1 MLGRIARFE
10 IRYQMRGPAF
20 WVCALI
26 FFTLTFLCMTV
37 PALQIGSGGNVHKN
51 APYAVA
57 QLEQV
62 FSVFS
67 LFICAATAANAVIRD
82 EETGF
87 GQILY
92 ATRLRRLPYIF
103 GRFLGVF
110 VSCCLLFLSVP
121 LGVLL
126 GSLMPWVDP
135 DTLGPLSLAANL
147 QTYALIA
154 VPNLFLVSAMMFA
167 AATLT
172 RSMMGSYVAA
182 VILMVLWSIATT
194 MIGKLPRLEETFGYL
209 EPFGFGATD
218 LATRYWT
225 AVERNTLA
233 VPLSGILL
241 WNRVIWCGV
250 GLALLGLAACLFSF
264 TRRQGRFSRKRK
276 SDSVESPSAFSPHA
290 LPRPCFNSATR
301 RLQYLTR
308 LRFEVRQV
316 MRSPAYVILLLL
328 GIVNTV
334 GGLVDLDEMYGTP
347 VWPVTRVMIQHL
359 QGAFSMIP
367 VIMGAFYAG
376 EVVWREQDRK
386 MQELVG
392 AAPVP
397 GWIFALS
404 KIPAIAIV
412 LFTTLAVGVV
422 VTVIYQLAHG
432 YTHLELVHYLL
443 WFVLPTTV
451 STVLISILAVFFQV
465 LSPQKFVGWG
475 LMFLY
480 MVLRLVGGTLGL
492 DDILYNY
499 GRTPGMP
506 LSDMNGAGTFWKGV
520 LVCNLYW
527 MCFAVIL
534 IVLCHLLWRR
544 GAAMTLRSRLLAL
557 PQRLRGTPAFIAGTA
572 FAGFAAL
579 GVFIFINTHVW
590 NDYRTP
596 DARDRYMADYEK
608 ALLAY
613 EHTPQPDVT
622 ALRFDID
629 IHPKGPAM
637 TVTGHYELTN
647 HLSVPID
654 HIHVRMETQQTRLL
668 DLRIANATL
677 ERDYPRFRYRIY
689 KLSQP
694 LAPSASIGLDFR
706 TERSQRGFTNS
717 ADTNLGIFPNGTFV
731 NKEDFAPTIGMTRDG
746 LLQDRVKRRK
756 YGLVPELRMAKL
768 EDRSA
773 QAQNYIHAG
782 WTTADITVTTDADQT
797 PIAPGD
803 RVSDVTHDGRRTA
816 RFVTSAPV
824 LNFFAVQSARYVE
837 RHATFDG
844 TQGKIDL
851 TVYYDP
857 HHPWNVDRM
866 LNGFRAGLKY
876 YEPNFGPYQFHYAR
890 ILEFPA
896 YASFAQA
903 FAGTIPY
910 SEGIGFIAN
919 LSNPDNID
927 YVTYV
932 TAHELGHQWWAHQV
946 VGADMQGST
955 MLSETLAQYSALM
968 TMREMYGPDKI
979 RRFLK
984 YELDS
989 YLRSRGS
996 ERLEEE
1002 PLERVE
1008 NQQYIHYRKGS
1019 VVMYLLQD
1027 RLGPDKVNAALRQ
1040 LLTDYRFKG
1049 APWPRSLDLIGD
1061 FRTQAG
1067 QMAPEN
1073 ARAQQLISDLF
1084 EKITLYDL
1092 RTLTATSKRRAD
1104 GRFDVTLKV
1113 SAKKLYADGKG
1124 RETETPLDEPVD
1136 IGLFTSMPGE
1146 AAFDRKNV
1154 LLFQRLPIHTGDNTL
1169 HFTVDHAPSFAG
1181 IDPYIKMVDRNP
1193 DDNIRAVTTTP

>member
-26 FFTLTFLCMTV
+26 FLTLTFLCTTV
-37 PALQIGSGGNVHKN
+37 SVIQIGSGGNVHKN

-57 QLEQV
+57 QMEQV

-67 LFICAATAANAVIRD
+67 LFVCAAIAANAVIRD

-110 VSCCLLFLSVP
+110 VTCCLVFLAVP
-121 LGVLL
+121 LGVFL
-126 GSLMPWVDP
+126 GSFMPWVDP
-135 DTLGPLSLAANL
+135 DTLGPVHGLANL
-147 QTYALIA
+147 KAYGLLAI
-154 VPNLFLVSAMMFA
+154 PNLFLISAMMFA

-172 RSMMGSYVAA
+172 RSMMGSYIVA
-182 VILMVLWSIATT
+182 VLLMVVWTIAGT

-209 EPFGFGATD
+209 EPFGFGAVD

-233 VPLSGILL
+233 PPLTPMLL
-241 WNRVIWCGV
+241 WNRVLWCGIAV
-250 GLALLGLAACLFSF
+250 GLLALAGSLFSF
-264 TRRQGRFSRKRK
+264 TRRQGRFARRRAEGPAEVPPVF
-276 SDSVESPSAFSPHA
+276 DPRA
-290 LPRPCFNSATR
+290 LPRPRFDARAR
-301 RLQYLTR
+301 RVQYVMR

-316 MRSPAYVILLLL
+316 LRSPAYIVLLLL
-328 GIVNTV
+328 GIMNTV

-359 QGAFSMIP
+359 VGAFTLIP
-367 VIMGAFYAG
+367 FIMAAFYAG
-376 EVVWREQDRK
+376 EVVWREQDRR
-386 MQELVG
+386 MHELIG
-392 AAPVP
+392 AAPLP
-397 GWIFALS
+397 GWIFVLS
-404 KIPAIAIV
+404 KVPAIAIV
-412 LFTTLAVGVV
+412 LFTTLLAGVAVGVV
-422 VTVIYQLAHG
+422 YQLAHG
-432 YTHLELVHYLL
+432 YTHLELGHYLL
-443 WFVLPTTV
+443 WFVLPGTV
-451 STVLISILAVFFQV
+451 SVLLTAILAVFLQV
-465 LSPQKFVGWG
+465 LAPQKFVGWG

-480 MVLRLVGGTLGL
+480 MVLRLIGGTLGL

-506 LSDMNGAGTFWKGV
+506 LSDMNGVGTFWKGLVVSDLYWACCAIV
-520 LVCNLYW
+520 LV
-527 MCFAVIL
+527 
-534 IVLCHLLWRR
+534 VLCHGLWRR
-544 GAAMTLRSRLLAL
+544 GAAMPLRARLAAL
-557 PQRLRGTPAFIAGTA
+557 PSRIRGVPAAIGGAALVCFAGLGAFI
-572 FAGFAAL
+572 F
-579 GVFIFINTHVW
+579 VNTHIW
-590 NDYRTP
+590 NEYRTP
-596 DARDRYMADYEK
+596 NQRDRYMADYEK

-613 EHTPQPDVT
+613 EHVPQPDVT
-622 ALRFDID
+622 ALRFAID
-629 IHPKGPAM
+629 IHPDGPAM
-637 TVTGHYELTN
+637 TVSGHYVLTN
-647 HLSVPID
+647 HQAVPLD
-654 HIHVRMETQQTRLL
+654 HVHVRMETRQTKLI
-668 DLRIANATL
+668 DLKIDGATL
-677 ERDYPRFRYRIY
+677 ERDYPKFHYRIY
-689 KLSQP
+689 RLARP
-694 LAPSASIGLDFR
+694 LAPGESIGLDFR
-706 TERSQRGFTNS
+706 TERGQRGFANS
-717 ADTNLGIFPNGTFV
+717 ADTGLGIFPNGTFV
-731 NKEDFAPTIGMTRDG
+731 NKDDFAPSIGMTRDG

-816 RFVTSAPV
+816 HFVTSAPV
-824 LNFFAVQSARYVE
+824 LDFFAVQSARYAE
-837 RHATFDG
+837 RHALYDG
-844 TQGKIDL
+844 PNGKVDL

-866 LNGFRAGLKY
+866 LNGFKAGLKY

-896 YASFAQA
+896 YSAFAQA

-946 VGADMQGST
+946 VGADMQGAT

-968 TMREMYGPDKI
+968 TMRELYGPDKI

-984 YELDS
+984 YELDR
-989 YLRSRGS
+989 YLRARGT

-1027 RLGPDKVNAALRQ
+1027 RLGVDRVNAGLRQ
-1040 LLTDYRFKG
+1040 LLADYRFKG
-1049 APWPRSLDLIGD
+1049 APWPRSLDLVGD
-1061 FRTQAG
+1061 FRAQAG
-1067 QMAPEN
+1067 QKEEGDA
-1073 ARAQQLISDLF
+1073 AGQQLITDLF

-1092 RTLTATSKRRAD
+1092 RTVSSTATKRAD
-1104 GRFDVTLKV
+1104 GRFDVELKV

-1124 RETETPLDEPVD
+1124 NETETPMNEPVD
-1136 IGLFTSMPGE
+1136 IGLFTAMPGE

-1154 LLFQRLPIHTGDNTL
+1154 VLMQRAPIRTGENTL
-1169 HFTVDHAPSFAG
+1169 HFTVDRAPSFAG
-1181 IDPYIKMVDRNP
+1181 VDPYVEMVDRNP
-1193 DDNIRAVTTTP
+1193 DDNVRAVTGP